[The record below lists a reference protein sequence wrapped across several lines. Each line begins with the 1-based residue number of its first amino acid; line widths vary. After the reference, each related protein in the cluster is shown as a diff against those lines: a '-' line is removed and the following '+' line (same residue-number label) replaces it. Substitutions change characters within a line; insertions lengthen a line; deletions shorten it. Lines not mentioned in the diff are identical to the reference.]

1 MRLCRF
7 PSPHPVRTSGAAR
20 AGFSYVPTTGERLK
34 RGRSGEISASCFGLP
49 IPVLWPG

>member
-7 PSPHPVRTSGAAR
+7 PFSQTIRMSGAAR
-20 AGFSYVPTTGERLK
+20 AGFIHLPTVGERLK

>member
-7 PSPHPVRTSGAAR
+7 PFPHTARLSGTAR
-20 AGFSYVPTTGERLK
+20 AGFPCASTAGERLK
-34 RGRSGEISASCFGLP
+34 QGRSGEISASCFGLP